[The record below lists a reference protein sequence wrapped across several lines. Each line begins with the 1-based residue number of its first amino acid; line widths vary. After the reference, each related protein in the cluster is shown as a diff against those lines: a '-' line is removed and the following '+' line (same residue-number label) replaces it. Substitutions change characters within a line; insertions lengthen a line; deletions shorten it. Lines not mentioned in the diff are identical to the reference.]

1 MTTAEMGWLGK
12 LTLKKRSRIII
23 MNLKLIAC
31 PIILSMLA
39 ACATPTVVQQRKV
52 GDSELTCAQL
62 KAEYVDA
69 QEFEAKARKEQ
80 GVTGKNVAAAVLF
93 WPALVGTYSNTQEA
107 IKAAQDRQRHLETI
121 AAGKNCKL

>member
-1 MTTAEMGWLGK
+1 
-12 LTLKKRSRIII
+12 
-23 MNLKLIAC
+23 MNLKLIAF
-31 PIILSMLA
+31 PLVASLLA
-39 ACATPTVVQQRKV
+39 ACATPTVVQQTKV
-52 GDSELTCAQL
+52 GDNDLTCPQL

-93 WPALVGTYSNTQEA
+93 WPALVGTYANTQEA
-107 IKAAQDRQRHLETI
+107 IKAAQDRQRNLERI